1 MYERNL
7 FVSLVS
13 PSGFGEDLVRE
24 EGGGGDCYGKLKQ
37 TLKKLKSIQPNNLF
51 SFIFIQSHN
60 WAIFLGGGGLI
71 FYFHFIFTFWHLP
84 SFKFLLEY
92 F

>member
-37 TLKKLKSIQPNNLF
+37 TLKKIKSIKLIQF
-51 SFIFIQSHN
+51 YFFQSHN
-60 WAIFLGGGGLI
+60 WAIFFRGGGG
-71 FYFHFIFTFWHLP
+71 
-84 SFKFLLEY
+84 
-92 F
+92 